1 MSRGERLKAIR
12 IKLRQDMVNYK
23 KPMSFQIK
31 ETYPLPPYSTVIGM
45 VHALCGFTTYVP
57 MDISVQGNYA
67 SKVFDSYI
75 RYEFA
80 NKKFEEG
87 RHQLNIISEEE
98 SFGIN
103 RGIAQAELLVDV
115 ELLLHIVPKDQNE
128 ASLQHIYQ
136 SLLYPS
142 TFPSLGRYEDTA
154 LFEEVSLVNL
164 AWIENKVE
172 KKFNYDFYIPV
183 EQVTDV
189 IKTSSVQ
196 YDIHKTYEIKKGKR
210 VWENVTVHHV
220 SRITDE
226 VMASSI
232 FHTNEMLVDEQDD
245 MVFLA

>member
-1 MSRGERLKAIR
+1 MNKEKNRAIR
-12 IKLRQDMVNYK
+12 VKIRQDMVNYK

-45 VHALCGFTTYVP
+45 VHALCGFTKYVP
-57 MDISVQGNYA
+57 MQISVQGTYA

-87 RHQLNIISEEE
+87 RHQINILSEKE

-115 ELLLHIVPKDQNE
+115 ELLLHIVPENQSE
-128 ASLQHIYQ
+128 ESLQHMYQ

-142 TFPSLGRYEDTA
+142 RFPSLGRHEDTA
-154 LFEEVSLVNL
+154 LIEEVSIVNL
-164 AWIENKVE
+164 QVIENE
-172 KKFNYDFYIPV
+172 SERRFPYDCYIPV
-183 EQVTDV
+183 EQVTDS

-196 YDIHKTYEIKKGKR
+196 YDVHKTYDIQKGRR
-210 VWENVTVHHV
+210 VWKNVTVHHV
-220 SRITDE
+220 SRTTDE
-226 VMASSI
+226 VLASSI
-232 FHTNEMLVDEQDD
+232 FHTNKILVDEQND

>member
-1 MSRGERLKAIR
+1 MKAIR
-12 IKLRQDMVNYK
+12 LKLRQDMVNYK

-45 VHALCGFTTYVP
+45 VHALCGFKTYVP
-57 MDISVQGNYA
+57 MQVSVQGNYA

-87 RHQLNIISEEE
+87 RHQIHIVSNDE

-103 RGIAQAELLVDV
+103 RGIAQVELLVDV
-115 ELLLHIVPKDQNE
+115 ELLLHIVPKDQSE
-128 ASLQHIYQ
+128 ESLAHIYQ

-154 LFEEVSLVNL
+154 LFEEVSLVTL
-164 AWIENKVE
+164 EWIENEVE
-172 KKFNYDFYIPV
+172 RTFHYDFYVPV
-183 EQVTDV
+183 EQVTDA

-196 YDIHKTYEIKKGKR
+196 YDIHKTYEIQKGR
-210 VWENVTVHHV
+210 RIWENVTVHHV
-220 SRITDE
+220 SHITDE
-226 VMASSI
+226 VMASSL
-232 FHTNEMLVDEQDD
+232 FKTNQILIDEHDD